1 MTTAT
6 NRGGGRG
13 RGGDGNGGGPNRSA
27 VRVNTSDGVTAEPV
41 AAAGPVRAPRWA
53 VLGSLLAAVAGLGVS
68 IYLTVAHYTT
78 AVTLACPQSATVNCE
93 KVTTSAQ
100 SEFLG
105 MPVALLGAVFFAA
118 MATLCS
124 PPAWRASSRTVHWV
138 QWVQWGQWVHW
149 VRALAALGGVGFVA
163 WLVYAELFVIDAI
176 CLWCTTVHVLAVILF
191 CFVAL
196 GTATRDADA

>member
-6 NRGGGRG
+6 NRGDGRG
-13 RGGDGNGGGPNRSA
+13 RGGDGGPNRSA
-27 VRVNTSDGVTAEPV
+27 VRANTSDGVTAGPV
-41 AAAGPVRAPRWA
+41 AVADPARAPRWA

-78 AVTLACPQSATVNCE
+78 TVTLACPQSATVNCE

-118 MATLCS
+118 MVTLCS
-124 PPAWRASSRTVHWV
+124 PPAWRASSRTLHWS
-138 QWVQWGQWVHW
+138 QWVQWVHW

-196 GTATRDADA
+196 GTATRDTDA